1 MSFRHNT
8 KPRHCRPHDPPSVL
22 RWVLLRRRGQRAPRE
37 VRDAI
42 RHRRGMKKTRELN
55 GVSARAM
62 ALCAVALCVTT
73 LGAREAVQSK
83 TVANFMLPEGH
94 VWDMPATRVRERTR
108 LKEKIERWAQLG
120 VKVTVMDNET
130 TSVSLDQG
138 GAHGDNATDAEAQ
151 SIKERE
157 SRSSNVTALTPEET
171 LAIAIRSTM
180 CVKSCLDDAQV
191 EKILD
196 GQGCSVIN
204 GNGLGEHRK
213 LTCVHERC
221 DCAEAKAI
229 TETLLYTCDARKS
242 GANFS
247 YTDMMDFY
255 DASIETAFDDCKA
268 SKEDDVLSNQLNAQW
283 DADANRTLNGLD
295 VTPVYS
301 NSSSVAALGWCH
313 LPGDARW
320 PSNCAIPAVD
330 NPSCSFNSG
339 CGRGCPWGSILK
351 GTWRCGWCCGWCWSW
366 PCSCWCRCKWRRWGV
381 RCRCGCR
388 SCRAC
393 AKLPT
398 FQFRC
403 HRQKFL
409 RRTGGC
415 KSCIPGYVVRHGR
428 CQLVGW
434 IQDIINGIN
443 TAKRT
448 IADAPKAIS
457 RAANDV
463 KSAFDAIGSRI
474 VDITRKAED
483 LAKNFAKKVSNLFDA
498 IANSIIPTSPEA
510 VVRGIEKAFTCGS
523 SAADL
528 GDEPEYITQPV
539 HMGLLD
545 PLNEENLHGMIQA
558 IMRDEDISDY
568 TWTTHRKVRNPHYT
582 PTADLGGNT
591 TADLG
596 WCPPA
601 FSAPKWPD
609 FPDLNVNWGGIPWP
623 PKTPTISMPG
633 FPQVKLPRM
642 PGLTFPGLPGWSPVC
657 LLTQVCLAPKIDVSI
672 ENNRGMELDIAK
684 KLHGTGIAEANFKMS
699 LDTKYPI
706 SVCIRVQKVKIPF
719 EVISESIKVI
729 VQWMKKKLLVAF
741 DAIKKWGQPIADAID
756 DAKDVVKDGIDEVTG
771 WFRSIGIGRRLLDSE
786 DITSEKEADEE
797 VAYHERIAKE
807 MESRQLALAARY
819 LGRLEAAYATY
830 APEMESHVRL
840 ETQRMRNTVKSH
852 PIFHHGHHHDAA
864 TLGIGLLDWEDK
876 ELTDGLRKAFLKMKN
891 AAFVLAVG
899 AAFDTKVTIAAE
911 ASAFMTGD
919 FTNGGIVRT
928 ISQTFGGGSGFYTTL
943 EGVVRITAPWMFMAE
958 SKGEFSYRIYHDG
971 DIGFEV
977 GLDDGEPHIKV
988 HDPKVKAEPQ
998 GAFSASA
1005 SFKTGLV
1012 FEIVDMKLQF
1022 CYDTK
1027 VCAGPQINVGQP
1039 IYLGADAFVAASMA
1053 DTKCFAG
1060 GTELTA
1066 VFADTFD
1073 GYEDDANCKLRSG
1086 GSVAG
1091 VGGYV
1096 ELPYPSI
1103 NIVLQTIID
1112 GNDQCVPDYE
1122 LYDRP
1127 ISGSVIEDVGG
1138 KSYFQKCTS
1147 SGSGSFFNEGDCEC
1161 PVAGTC

>member
-1 MSFRHNT
+1 MLRI
-8 KPRHCRPHDPPSVL
+8 SVDAFA
-22 RWVLLRRRGQRAPRE
+22 RQNRASGGRYSP
-37 VRDAI
+37 
-42 RHRRGMKKTRELN
+42 TREMKTARETN
-55 GVSARAM
+55 GSSSARTM
-62 ALCAVALCVTT
+62 ALCAVALCVAT
-73 LGAREAVQSK
+73 LGARELIQSR
-83 TVANFMLPEGH
+83 TVANFVLPAGH
-94 VWDMPATRVRERTR
+94 EWDTPAMRAREQTR
-108 LKEKIERWAQLG
+108 LQAKIDRWSQLG
-120 VKVTVMDNET
+120 VKVTVSDNET

-138 GAHGDNATDAEAQ
+138 GAHRDNATDGTTK
-151 SIKERE
+151 STTERE
-157 SRSSNVTALTPEET
+157 SGSSNTTALTPEDIYAMGMRT
-171 LAIAIRSTM
+171 TM
-180 CVKSCLDDAQV
+180 CIKSCLDDAQV

-196 GQGCSVIN
+196 GQGCSAIN
-204 GNGLGEHRK
+204 GDGDDERSR
-213 LTCVHERC
+213 LTCLHERC
-221 DCAEAKAI
+221 DCAEAKAV
-229 TETLLYTCDARKS
+229 TETLLFTCDARKS

-247 YTDMMDFY
+247 YTAMMDFY

-268 SKEDDVLSNQLNAQW
+268 SKEEDMLDNQLNANW
-283 DADANRTLNGLD
+283 DPEANKTLQSLAI
-295 VTPVYS
+295 TPAHS
-301 NSSSVAALGWCH
+301 NSSGVPALGAWCH
-313 LPGDARW
+313 LPGDASW
-320 PSNCAIPAVD
+320 PYMCAIPSVD
-330 NPSCSFNSG
+330 NPSCTFNSG
-339 CGRGCPWGSILK
+339 CGRGCPWGAAPW
-351 GTWRCGWCCGWCWSW
+351 GTWHCGWCCGWCWSW
-366 PCSCWCRCKWRRWGV
+366 PCSCWCHCRWRRWRL
-381 RCRCGCR
+381 RCSCGCHW
-388 SCRAC
+388 CRAC
-393 AKLPT
+393 ASLPT
-398 FQFRC
+398 FEFKCR
-403 HRQKFL
+403 RQRFL

-415 KSCIPGYVVRHGR
+415 QACVPGYEVRHGR
-428 CQLVGW
+428 CQLMGW

-448 IADAPKAIS
+448 IADAPRAIS

-463 KSAFDAIGSRI
+463 KSAFDAIGYRI
-474 VDITRKAED
+474 RDIAQKAED

-510 VVRGIEKAFTCGS
+510 VVRGIEKAFVCGS
-523 SAADL
+523 NAADL

-545 PLNEENLHGMIQA
+545 PVNEDALHGMIQA
-558 IMRDEDISDY
+558 IMRDEDISDH

-582 PTADLGGNT
+582 PAADLGGNAS
-591 TADLG
+591 ADLG

-601 FSAPKWPD
+601 FSAPEWPD
-609 FPDLNVNWGGIPWP
+609 FPSIDVNWGSIPWP

-633 FPQVKLPRM
+633 FPHVKLPRM

-672 ENNRGMELDIAK
+672 EKNRGMELDIAK
-684 KLHGTGIAEANFKMS
+684 KLHGTGVANANFKMS

-706 SVCIRVQKVKIPF
+706 SVCIRVKKVKIPF

-729 VQWMKKKLLVAF
+729 VEWMKKKLLVAF
-741 DAIKKWGQPIADAID
+741 DAIKKWGQPIADAIE

-786 DITSEKEADEE
+786 DITSAEEANEE
-797 VAYHERIAKE
+797 IAYRTRIAEE
-807 MESRQLALAARY
+807 MQSRQLALAARY

-864 TLGIGLLDWEDK
+864 TLGVGLLPWDDK

-899 AAFDTKVTIAAE
+899 AAFDTKVTIKAD

-958 SKGEFSYRIYHDG
+958 AKGEFSYRIYHDG

-977 GLDDGEPHIKV
+977 GLDDGKPHIKV

-1005 SFKTGLV
+1005 SFKTGFV
-1012 FEIVDMKLQF
+1012 FEIVDMRLQF

-1053 DTKCFAG
+1053 NTKCFAG

-1073 GYEDDANCKLRSG
+1073 GYKDDANCKLRSG
-1086 GSVAG
+1086 GTVAG

-1103 NIVLQTIID
+1103 NIVLQTVVD
-1112 GNDQCVPDYE
+1112 GNDQCVPPYL
-1122 LYDRP
+1122 LYDQP
-1127 ISGSVIEDVGG
+1127 VKGSVIDDVGG
-1138 KSYFQKCTS
+1138 ESSFQKCTS
-1147 SGSGSFFNEGDCEC
+1147 SGSGSFMNEGDCAC
-1161 PVAGTC
+1161 PVGGTC